1 MNYDPLSAPVATVLP
16 SRILATASSA
26 DTTLPGIGK
35 KHGGKLYIRASSCG
49 KRSGMRGLCL
59 WIHSISKDLYVSC
72 ITPYHCIIN
81 HVHTHK
87 YISTYLRI
95 WISIYIYMSVH
106 ALNIWYIYIY
116 VCVYIY
122 MCIYIIIYI
131 CVYTYYIHMLWY
143 FHQKKCIHNPC
154 MDSWRRPTPGLVRP
168 PHSDLGCW
176 WWLASRPQ
184 ITAGYCTLNIG

>member
-122 MCIYIIIYI
+122 IYVYIYNYIYVYIHIIYTCSGI
-131 CVYTYYIHMLWY
+131 STKKNVYTIRVWTAEGGPLQAWCVHHIATWAVGDGSL
-143 FHQKKCIHNPC
+143 H
-154 MDSWRRPTPGLVRP
+154 GLR
-168 PHSDLGCW
+168 SQLGTV
-176 WWLASRPQ
+176 P
-184 ITAGYCTLNIG
+184 